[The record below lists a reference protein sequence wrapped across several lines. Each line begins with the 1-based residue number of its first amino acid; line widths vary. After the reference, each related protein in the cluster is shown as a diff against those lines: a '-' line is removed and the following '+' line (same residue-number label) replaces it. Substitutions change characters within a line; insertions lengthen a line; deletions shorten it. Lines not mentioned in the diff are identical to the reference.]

1 MNTQRVI
8 PQFDG
13 TKRGDGADALQY
25 IKNELDRYIPATQLT
40 FRAEDRLME
49 CIAKRQNPFEWVYC
63 EVYEEINFKKAVYF
77 RWEKLV

>member
-8 PQFDG
+8 PQFDSYSRED
-13 TKRGDGADALQY
+13 TAAALHY
-25 IKNELDRYIPATQLT
+25 IKSELDRYVPSTQLT